1 MRPIDLIQ
9 NEHLSVLIGP
19 VPRAPIE
26 ELIDIKFRKIFAN
39 ALMLPQF
46 DYLDIIWS
54 KTSQY
59 RLKELDILHKKVAKM
74 ALDVNVRESSI
85 EVYKNMA
92 WLPLHLRR
100 Q

>member
-26 ELIDIKFRKIFAN
+26 ELIDIKFRKMFAN

-46 DYLDIIWS
+46 DYLDVIWS
-54 KTSQY
+54 KPFQY
-59 RLKELDILHKKVAKM
+59 RLKILDTFYKKVAKM
-74 ALDVNVRESSI
+74 ALDVKVRESSI
-85 EVYKNMA
+85 EVY
-92 WLPLHLRR
+92 
-100 Q
+100 